1 MTIIVYL
8 FFFLQRLMGPDG
20 MSLVNGT
27 TGMQGEEYWAEG
39 GVSQG
44 RPASPQPQS
53 QTQPQRQVSEV
64 YSNTLPVRRPQPAKS
79 KATVGTRPRHLENGA
94 KLDFFF

>member
-1 MTIIVYL
+1 
-8 FFFLQRLMGPDG
+8 MGPDG

-53 QTQPQRQVSEV
+53 QNQPQRQVSEV

-79 KATVGTRPRHLENGA
+79 KATVGTRPSHLQNKA
-94 KLDFFF
+94 LLDLFLSTSQAA